1 MNYKMLVVD
10 DSLPMRAII
19 IRTIKASGFKETEF
33 LEAGNGQEALKIL
46 GREWLDLVITDYNM
60 PDMNGM
66 ELIQEMK
73 KDDVLKAIPV
83 MVVTT
88 EGSRQKVEEFIERG
102 AAGYVKKPFT
112 PETIRTEIT
121 KILGE
126 PEDEG
131 RAEDS
136 DDDFD
141 F

>member
-1 MNYKMLVVD
+1 MTYKMLVVD

-19 IRTIKASGFKETEF
+19 IRTIKASGFQDTEF
-33 LEAGNGQEALKIL
+33 LQAGNGEEALKVL
-46 GREWLDLVITDYNM
+46 EDEWLDLVITDYNM

-73 KDDVLKAIPV
+73 KDDILKAIPV
-83 MVVTT
+83 LVVTT
-88 EGSRQKVEEFIERG
+88 EGSKQKVEEFIQEG
-102 AAGYVKKPFT
+102 ASGYVKKPFT
-112 PETIRTEIT
+112 PEDIRFELT

-126 PEDEG
+126 PENEESTENG
-131 RAEDS
+131 